1 MVNLRNV
8 LGWSMCALS
17 ALGMVGA
24 SAPVVAATPSATSP
38 SPAYVGAPNCK
49 VERPKA
55 WGEGG
60 RYAWLGACVNGR
72 ATGLGVLRNTLPDA
86 TTELFLGR
94 VTAGALT
101 SGALKSS
108 SGYTV
113 GAWRNGEVIND
124 ATDDGMQRNAVNEGF
139 KAAASAAKATSARM
153 QTQRNSKS
161 AAYYQSLARQ
171 IEQQME

>member
-1 MVNLRNV
+1 M
-8 LGWSMCALS
+8 GGA
-17 ALGMVGA
+17 GA
-24 SAPVVAATPSATSP
+24 SVAVTPPATIPNPT
-38 SPAYVGAPNCK
+38 YVGAPNCK
-49 VERPKA
+49 VERPTA

-60 RYAWLGACVNGR
+60 RFAWIGACANGR

-86 TTELFLGR
+86 TTELFLGK
-94 VTAGALT
+94 VNAGALT
-101 SGALKSS
+101 SGALKTS

-113 GAWRNGEVIND
+113 GAWRNGEVMNN
-124 ATDDGMQRNAVNEGF
+124 ANDDGMQRDAINEGF

-153 QTQRNSKS
+153 RTQLNTKS